1 MESGISSRLYI
12 SIAVFLGCLLWG
24 VQTNGQIQQQEDDN
38 VISAGSDSALI
49 QSYLDEA
56 SGNRNAGNIRK
67 TREYL
72 RKAMEMA
79 DSLADPLQLQAV
91 EMQLGDYYL
100 VTNNFDSAEVIL
112 ERASE
117 RMADSDMQLQVLNL
131 LGTAYRYQ
139 SRYEE
144 ALRTYNNAL
153 TLVDSLDQPDRFAAI
168 NANKAVVYE
177 NLGNFS
183 EAIALYHKGIEFA
196 EAAGDTMF
204 LATALNNL
212 GEAYNDRSDFEE
224 AKRYLEESLDISQAA
239 GLKNTMLRIYTNL
252 GNTERSLGNYEEA
265 RELYQQGL
273 SLHSEVRPDTPP
285 LQLIHNM
292 GRLLLEMDEL
302 DDAEEAFR
310 ESMDYSEKM
319 GIPDGLFHNLMG
331 LASIAEK
338 KGNAEEAS
346 DYLQQAFSTGE
357 EIGSAP
363 FRADAA
369 EELYELHKSEDN
381 FEQAL
386 QYLELYKTIADSLNE
401 VQQSRQLATAE
412 TELGLRR
419 QEQINRLLEDRQRQ
433 QEARI
438 TTQNWL
444 IAAFAVIIGII
455 LLSLYLLYRANAE
468 RKRINTELKKQRN
481 ELEELNRIKDKM
493 LTILAHDLRS
503 PIASMKGMLYLMREN
518 ELSLSEIQEM
528 AAELEVSVNE
538 NISMMDNLLAWARD
552 QMSGLSLDI
561 ELVNPSHVVES
572 VIENYEFQ
580 ARHKGISLYNRVTS
594 DLEVQADFNLL
605 KLILRNLLSNSI
617 KFSERGDSITIA
629 AHEEDGKVIF
639 EVEDTGIGISE
650 EKQEELFSVKG
661 ESRLGTQNE
670 QGTGL
675 GLQLCKEFV
684 EKQNGEISLES
695 SVGEGT
701 TFKFSL
707 PKV

>member
-24 VQTNGQIQQQEDDN
+24 VQANGQVQQQEDN
-38 VISAGSDSALI
+38 VISADSDSALI
-49 QSYLDEA
+49 RSYLDEA
-56 SGNRNAGNIRK
+56 SGNRNAGNIREA
-67 TREYL
+67 REYL
-72 RKAMEMA
+72 RKAMKMA

-91 EMQLGDYYL
+91 EMQMGDYYL
-100 VTNNFDSAEVIL
+100 VTNNFDSAEVVL

-117 RMADSDMQLQVLNL
+117 RMANSDIQLQVLNL

-144 ALRTYNNAL
+144 ALRTYNDAL
-153 TLVDSLDQPDRFAAI
+153 TLVDSLEQPDRFAAI
-168 NANKAVVYE
+168 NTNKAVVHE

-183 EAIALYHKGIEFA
+183 EAISLYHKGIEFA
-196 EAAGDTMF
+196 EVAGDTMF

-212 GEAYNDRSDFEE
+212 GEAYNDRLDFEE
-224 AKRYLEESLDISQAA
+224 AKRYLEESMDISQAA
-239 GLKNTMLRIYTNL
+239 GLKNNMLRIYTNL

-265 RELYQQGL
+265 RQLYQQGL
-273 SLHSEVRPDTPP
+273 SLHGEIRPDTPP

-292 GRLLLEMDEL
+292 GRLSLEMNEL
-302 DDAEEAFR
+302 DEAEEAFR

-331 LASIAEK
+331 LASVAEK
-338 KGNAEEAS
+338 RGDIERAS
-346 DYLQQAFSTGE
+346 DYFQQAFSTGE

-369 EELYELHKSEDN
+369 EKLYELHKTEDN

-386 QYLELYKTIADSLNE
+386 QYLELHKTISDSLNE
-401 VQQSRQLATAE
+401 VQQSQQLATAE

-419 QEQINRLLEDRQRQ
+419 QQQINQLLEDRQRQ

-468 RKRINTELKKQRN
+468 RKRINAELKKQHN
-481 ELEELNRIKDKM
+481 ELEELNRVKDKM
-493 LTILAHDLRS
+493 LAILAHDLRS
-503 PIASMKGMLYLMREN
+503 PIASMKGMLYLMRED
-518 ELSLSEIQEM
+518 ELSLREIQEM

-552 QMSGLSLDI
+552 QMSGLSLNI
-561 ELVNPSHVVES
+561 EPVNPSHVVES

-580 ARHKGISLYNRVTS
+580 ARHKGISLHNNVPP
-594 DLEVQADFNLL
+594 DLKVKADFNLL

-617 KFSERGDSITIA
+617 KFSERGDSITVTTREKDDNI
-629 AHEEDGKVIF
+629 IF
-639 EVEDTGIGISE
+639 EVEDTGIGIPE
-650 EKQEELFSVKG
+650 EKQGELFSVKG
-661 ESRLGTQNE
+661 ESRPGTQNE
-670 QGTGL
+670 KGTGL

-684 EKQNGEISLES
+684 EKQDGKISLES
-695 SVGEGT
+695 SMGEGT
-701 TFKFSL
+701 TFIFTL
-707 PKV
+707 PKI